1 MEHSDMY
8 LATGTTGDYL
18 VSYILFLIGGLL
30 VGGVWSAYKAENI
43 LLAVALG
50 ACALV
55 SIGGGIAWAVSLY

>member
-1 MEHSDMY
+1 MY
-8 LATGTTGDYL
+8 LAAGTTGDYL

-43 LLAVALG
+43 LLAVALS